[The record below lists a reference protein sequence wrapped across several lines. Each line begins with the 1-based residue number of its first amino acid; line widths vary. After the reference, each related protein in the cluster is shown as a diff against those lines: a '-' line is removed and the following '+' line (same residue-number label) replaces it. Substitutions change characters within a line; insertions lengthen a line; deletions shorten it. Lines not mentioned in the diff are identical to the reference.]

1 MVLHPPTLSV
11 RGGTGLPVR
20 VSNRGAAPLC
30 PPAGEEDPGR
40 SVFSA
45 LNTATHAPTNT
56 PSAYAEVSVRGDLDG
71 DLHALAVVDDRELGV
86 IGHVRAGFPRRED
99 GLFEGLGRLPLPR
112 KGSRRRPPPLRRAWA
127 PSPGLQLFPRGRAP

>member
-1 MVLHPPTLSV
+1 M
-11 RGGTGLPVR
+11 PVR

-56 PSAYAEVSVRGDLDG
+56 PSAHAEVSVRGDLDG

-86 IGHVRAGFPRRED
+86 IGHMRAGFPHRED
-99 GLFEGLGRLPLPR
+99 GLYGLFEGLGLPPFRVRDRGDDLPHFV
-112 KGSRRRPPPLRRAWA
+112 G
-127 PSPGLQLFPRGRAP
+127 RGPKKNKK